1 MKRISYPELCAYL
14 FLSLVAV
21 SSRAEIRTPN
31 VVILFADDMG
41 YGDLGIQN
49 PNSKIPTPHL
59 DQLAREGMRFSDG
72 HSSSGIC
79 TPSRYALL
87 TGRYH
92 WRKMHGIVHAFGES
106 VFDAE
111 EQTLPEMLQEQG
123 YYTACIG
130 KWHLGWDWNAIRKHE
145 AGPVTMD
152 ARGANQ
158 LPHFSEYNW
167 DQSVLDGPLAHGFD
181 HYFGD
186 TVINFPPYAW
196 IEDDKLTQAPTL
208 QKDEKLWKPLQEGNW
223 ECRVG
228 PMVEGWDPY
237 EVLPELTRRAVS
249 FVEGRQDEEE
259 PFFLFIAFPAPHA
272 PIVPAA
278 EFEGTSEAGPYGDFM
293 VQTDWSC
300 GQILD
305 ALKRSGL
312 EEDTIVIFTADNGS
326 EHYAYPRA
334 LKYDHWSSEPFRG
347 LKRDTYEGGHH
358 VPFLVKWPG
367 VVEAGSVSEAII
379 SQVDLMATVRQAV
392 GGKIQDGA
400 AEDSFNQLPVWKGE
414 SESVRTEIVYN
425 TLLGNYAMRYGKW
438 VLIDAPSGNHNRTRP
453 KVFEKTRGYS
463 TDDDEEFELYDLES
477 DPGQYKNL
485 SKQLPEKVRELREM
499 LKRIRKLES

>member
-1 MKRISYPELCAYL
+1 MKTSSLIKSLMSCGF
-14 FLSLVAV
+14 FLAAV
-21 SSRAEIRTPN
+21 GLQAEQKQPN
-31 VVILFADDMG
+31 VVILYADDMG

-59 DQLAREGMRFSDG
+59 DQLASEGMRFTDG

-79 TPSRYALL
+79 TLSRYALL

-130 KWHLGWDWNAIRKHE
+130 KWHLGWDWDAIRKPE
-145 AGPVTMD
+145 AGPVEMD
-152 ARGANQ
+152 ARGVNK

-167 DQSVLDGPLAHGFD
+167 DQSVPDGPLAHGFD

-208 QKDEKLWKPLQEGNW
+208 QKDEELWKPLQEGNW

-259 PFFLFIAFPAPHA
+259 PFFLFMAFPAPHA
-272 PIVPAA
+272 PIVPSA

-312 EEDTIVIFTADNGS
+312 EEDTIVIFTADNGA

-367 VVEAGSVSEAII
+367 VVEPGSVSEAII
-379 SQVDLMATVRQAV
+379 SQVDLMATLGEVAKA
-392 GGKIQDGA
+392 KIQQGA
-400 AEDSFNQLPVWKGE
+400 AEDSRSQLPVLTGE
-414 SESVRTEIVYN
+414 AAAVRTEIVHN
-425 TLLGNYAMRYGKW
+425 TSASNYAVRRGDW
-438 VLIDAPSGNHNRTRP
+438 VLIDAPSGDHNRKRSGE
-453 KVFEKTRGYS
+453 FEEMRGYPA
-463 TDDDEEFELYDLES
+463 DDGQPVELFNLRN
-477 DPGQYKNL
+477 DPSQRRNVAKEY
-485 SKQLPEKVRELREM
+485 PEKVQELQAL
-499 LKRIRKLES
+499 LKRIRKMDS